1 MSEEFNNLE
10 NHMQGTNLALSA
22 VAEVLAKMDERLT
35 KEEEDD
41 RMEEEEKALEAEKS
55 ELVKAVASEVVSM
68 IKAEGGENPLG
79 MDVDGAKE
87 RKAKTITQPQ
97 YDDAQ
102 NAANPTT
109 KIEDQQATIQAAD
122 MDDDDDKKEKAGGMV
137 SKDHVPGHDSDDDEK
152 EKGMKFKADDD
163 DDNGSDEKPVE
174 KGADDDD
181 DKGSDEKPVDKAD
194 DDDEDDD
201 GMKAMRKELDALR
214 KTVAA
219 YEANMEKAVEEQ
231 SEARLR
237 KMGFRE
243 ENGLQRPALLN
254 QDALGTDGTTPIVKA
269 NATSGD
275 VVEDLSG
282 LSYKQL
288 RDLQHKID
296 QGDTSGVPR
305 ELLGNQ

>member
-1 MSEEFNNLE
+1 
-10 NHMQGTNLALSA
+10 MQGTNLALSA

-55 ELVKAVASEVVSM
+55 ELVKAVASEVVTM
-68 IKAEGGENPLG
+68 LKAEGGENPLG

-122 MDDDDDKKEKAGGMV
+122 MDDDDDEKKAMT
-137 SKDHVPGHDSDDDEK
+137 KDHVPGHDSDDDEK
-152 EKGMKFKADDD
+152 EKAMKMGGAGMKMKADDD
-163 DDNGSDEKPVE
+163 DDDN
-174 KGADDDD
+174 
-181 DKGSDEKPVDKAD
+181 GSDEKPVDKAD

-243 ENGLQRPALLN
+243 ENGLQRPTLLN
-254 QDALGTDGTTPIVKA
+254 KDALGTDGTTPIVKA

-296 QGDTSGVPR
+296 QGDTAGVPR
-305 ELLGNQ
+305 ELLGN

>member
-1 MSEEFNNLE
+1 
-10 NHMQGTNLALSA
+10 MQGTNLALSA

-87 RKAKTITQPQ
+87 RKAKSITQPQ

-109 KIEDQQATIQAAD
+109 NIEDQQATIQAAD
-122 MDDDDDKKEKAGGMV
+122 MDDDDDEKKAMT
-137 SKDHVPGHDSDDDEK
+137 KDHVPGHNSEDDEK
-152 EKGMKFKADDD
+152 EKAMKMGGAGMKMKADDD
-163 DDNGSDEKPVE
+163 DDDN
-174 KGADDDD
+174 
-181 DKGSDEKPVDKAD
+181 GSDEKPVDKAD

-254 QDALGTDGTTPIVKA
+254 QESALGTDGTTPIVKA
-269 NATSGD
+269 NASSGD

-296 QGDTSGVPR
+296 SGDTTGVPR

>member
-1 MSEEFNNLE
+1 
-10 NHMQGTNLALSA
+10 MQGTNLALSA

-174 KGADDDD
+174 KVA
-181 DKGSDEKPVDKAD
+181 

-219 YEANMEKAVEEQ
+219 YEANMEKAIEEQ

-296 QGDTSGVPR
+296 QGDTAGVPR
-305 ELLGNQ
+305 ELLGN

>member
-1 MSEEFNNLE
+1 MSEEFANLE

-55 ELVKAVASEVVSM
+55 ELVKAVASEVVTM
-68 IKAEGGENPLG
+68 LKAEGGENPLG

-122 MDDDDDKKEKAGGMV
+122 MDDDDDEKKAMT
-137 SKDHVPGHDSDDDEK
+137 KDHVPGHDSDDDEK
-152 EKGMKFKADDD
+152 EKAMKMGGAGMKMKADDD
-163 DDNGSDEKPVE
+163 DDDN
-174 KGADDDD
+174 
-181 DKGSDEKPVDKAD
+181 GSDEKPVDKAD

-243 ENGLQRPALLN
+243 ENGLQRPTLLN
-254 QDALGTDGTTPIVKA
+254 KDALGTDGTTPIVKA

-296 QGDTSGVPR
+296 QGDTAGVPR
-305 ELLGNQ
+305 ELLGN

>member
-109 KIEDQQATIQAAD
+109 NIEDQQATIQAAD
-122 MDDDDDKKEKAGGMV
+122 MDDDDDDKKAMT
-137 SKDHVPGHDSDDDEK
+137 KDHVPGHDSDDDEK
-152 EKGMKFKADDD
+152 EKAMKMKFKAEDDD
-163 DDNGSDEKPVE
+163 DDN
-174 KGADDDD
+174 
-181 DKGSDEKPVDKAD
+181 GSDEKPVDKAD
-194 DDDEDDD
+194 DDDDKDDD

-219 YEANMEKAVEEQ
+219 YEANMEKSIEEQ

-254 QDALGTDGTTPIVKA
+254 QESALGTDGTTPIVKA
-269 NATSGD
+269 NASSGD

-296 QGDTSGVPR
+296 SGDTTGVPR

>member
-1 MSEEFNNLE
+1 
-10 NHMQGTNLALSA
+10 
-22 VAEVLAKMDERLT
+22 
-35 KEEEDD
+35 
-41 RMEEEEKALEAEKS
+41 
-55 ELVKAVASEVVSM
+55 VVSM

-87 RKAKTITQPQ
+87 RKAKSITQPQ

-109 KIEDQQATIQAAD
+109 NIEDQQATIQAAD
-122 MDDDDDKKEKAGGMV
+122 MDDDDDEKKAMTKN
-137 SKDHVPGHDSDDDEK
+137 HIPGHNSDDDEK
-152 EKGMKFKADDD
+152 KAMKMKFKAEDDE
-163 DDNGSDEKPVE
+163 DDN
-174 KGADDDD
+174 
-181 DKGSDEKPVDKAD
+181 GSDEKPVDKAD
-194 DDDEDDD
+194 DDDETDDD

-219 YEANMEKAVEEQ
+219 YEANMEKSIEEQ
-231 SEARLR
+231 SESRLR

-243 ENGLQRPALLN
+243 ENGLQRPSLLN
-254 QDALGTDGTTPIVKA
+254 QEQALGTDGTTPIVKA
-269 NATSGD
+269 NASSGD

-288 RDLQHKID
+288 RNLQHKID
-296 QGDTSGVPR
+296 SGDTTGVPR

>member
-1 MSEEFNNLE
+1 MSEEFTNLE

-122 MDDDDDKKEKAGGMV
+122 MDDDDDEEKAMKKDHHLEDDDKEKAMKMGGA
-137 SKDHVPGHDSDDDEK
+137 
-152 EKGMKFKADDD
+152 GMKMKADDD
-163 DDNGSDEKPVE
+163 DDDN
-174 KGADDDD
+174 
-181 DKGSDEKPVDKAD
+181 GSDEKPVDKAD

-254 QDALGTDGTTPIVKA
+254 QDAVGTDGTTPIVKA

-296 QGDTSGVPR
+296 QGDTAGVPR
-305 ELLGNQ
+305 ELLGN

>member
-1 MSEEFNNLE
+1 
-10 NHMQGTNLALSA
+10 MQGTNLALSA

-122 MDDDDDKKEKAGGMV
+122 MDDDDDEKKAMT
-137 SKDHVPGHDSDDDEK
+137 KDHVPGHNSEDDEK
-152 EKGMKFKADDD
+152 EKAMKMGGAGMKMKADDD
-163 DDNGSDEKPVE
+163 DDDN
-174 KGADDDD
+174 
-181 DKGSDEKPVDKAD
+181 GSDEKPVDKAD

-243 ENGLQRPALLN
+243 ENGLQRPTLLN
-254 QDALGTDGTTPIVKA
+254 KDALGTDGTTPIVKA

-296 QGDTSGVPR
+296 QGDTAGVPR
-305 ELLGNQ
+305 ELLGN

>member
-1 MSEEFNNLE
+1 
-10 NHMQGTNLALSA
+10 MQGTNLALSA

-122 MDDDDDKKEKAGGMV
+122 MDDDDDEKKAMT
-137 SKDHVPGHDSDDDEK
+137 KDHVPGHNSEDDEK
-152 EKGMKFKADDD
+152 EKAMKMGGAGMKMKADDD
-163 DDNGSDEKPVE
+163 DDDN
-174 KGADDDD
+174 
-181 DKGSDEKPVDKAD
+181 GSDEKPVDKAD

-305 ELLGNQ
+305 ELLGN